1 MGVNVE
7 NDISNQSLSHSG
19 YLSLLSSVS
28 VSLLYSLVSSGLM
41 IIVSKVITSDL

>member
-1 MGVNVE
+1 MGVDVK
-7 NDISNQSLSHSG
+7 NDISKQYLSHSG